1 MTAATPT
8 MVAAVPAPSARSAAP
23 SRRRV
28 SITTRARLL
37 AGFGGVLLTL
47 LASGVL
53 GIRSLGGVHDQVR
66 SSVSEASEL
75 NRTLFQGHAAT
86 LQFVALAEAALLTGS
101 GDQDSRLDSLASL
114 ADSLRRVL
122 LGGATLSTVDRA
134 TLEQVGALQGRI
146 EVRLA
151 VGRAYRDVGRLPDA
165 ARQAALATAAL
176 DTLFRQT
183 TSLDRAQ
190 DARTQATLDLVWEKV
205 NRQRLVFAV
214 LVAVGLVTAVLFGG
228 LTWRAVT
235 APLDPLTAAARALG
249 RGDLRVDVSGDG
261 LDAEYQALTDA
272 FAQTSARLRAVVAD
286 IQREAEEVTGAADA
300 LNAASEQAAS
310 STGEI
315 SATMA
320 DIAREAQGQQDNLA
334 ASGRVLAAVEAS
346 AAGLAEIAARSQALG
361 NEIRSTAMRTRSGI
375 AEALGTL
382 ERAEQVI
389 GVSASQVEK
398 MEAASEAVGE
408 FVHVIQRV
416 ASQTNLLALNAAIEA
431 ARAGDHGRGFAVV
444 AEEVRKLA
452 SHSAAAAAETASV
465 VATLRAEVAKAAT
478 AFKEGAA
485 SLGDVTT
492 VSHTVAGALDEI
504 DGAVT
509 GVDGVA
515 AALDGAAASN
525 HAAVRSLAEQL
536 AATGV
541 RAEAQAASSEEAA
554 AAAEETAAT
563 AEEVAS
569 TAHQLSANAGRLKAL
584 VSSFQV

>member
-1 MTAATPT
+1 MTAATPP
-8 MVAAVPAPSARSAAP
+8 MVAAVPPSLAHRPARRARA
-23 SRRRV
+23 RRT
-28 SITTRARLL
+28 IRARLL
-37 AGFGGVLLTL
+37 VGFGAVFLAL

-53 GIRSLGGVHDQVR
+53 GIRSLGGVHRQVR
-66 SSVSEASEL
+66 SSVGEASEV
-75 NRTLFQGHAAT
+75 NRTLFHSHAAT
-86 LQFVALAEAALLTGS
+86 LQFVALAEAALLAGS
-101 GDQDSRLDSLASL
+101 GELDGRLDSLATL
-114 ADSLRRVL
+114 ADSLRRVVL
-122 LGGATLSTVDRA
+122 AGATLTTADRA
-134 TLEQVGALQGRI
+134 VLEHVGAVQGRI

-176 DTLFRQT
+176 DTLFAAT
-183 TSLDRAQ
+183 ASIDRAQ
-190 DARTQATLDLVWEKV
+190 DARTQVTLGRVWD
-205 NRQRLVFAV
+205 NIGRQRLVFAA
-214 LVAVGLVTAVLFGG
+214 LLAAGLVTALLFGAV
-228 LTWRAVT
+228 TWRAIT
-235 APLDPLTAAARALG
+235 APLDRLSAAARALG
-249 RGDLRVDVSGDG
+249 HGDLRVEVSADG
-261 LDAEYQALTDA
+261 LDAEYRELTDA
-272 FAQTSARLRAVVAD
+272 IAQTSARLRAAVTD
-286 IQREAEEVTGAADA
+286 IQREAEEVTSAADA
-300 LNAASEQAAS
+300 LNGASEQAAS

-334 ASGRVLAAVEAS
+334 TSERVLASVEAS
-346 AAGLAEIAARSQALG
+346 AAELAGIASRSQTLG
-361 NEIRSTAMRTRSGI
+361 NEIRSTAVRTRAGI
-375 AEALGTL
+375 AEAIETL
-382 ERAEQVI
+382 ERAQHVI
-389 GVSASQVEK
+389 GVSAAEVDK

-431 ARAGDHGRGFAVV
+431 ARAGEHGRGFAVV

-465 VATLRAEVAKAAT
+465 VATLRAEVAKAAA

-485 SLGDVTT
+485 SLGDVST
-492 VSHTVAGALDEI
+492 VSRTAAGALDEI
-504 DGAVT
+504 DTAVT
-509 GVDGVA
+509 GVDAVA
-515 AALDGAAASN
+515 AALDGAAVSN
-525 HAAVRSLAEQL
+525 RAAVRSLAEQL

-569 TAHQLSANAGRLKAL
+569 TAHQLSANAARLKAL